1 MCCAYRR
8 IAWSRLPPV
17 ATNAAF
23 ATASSTPVAD
33 ETSETVGSSLCE
45 SFGSLSG
52 SSGSEEGSEGS
63 RGRGRART
71 AGAGA
76 APTTSTECCGSCCC
90 CAIGASNIVCSPA
103 SVRIVVKM
111 CLKSLSF
118 LNNFFADVLMQLHSR
133 RALKFLA
140 ISKKAINKGRELGW
154 SSAGTGKDVKTLKYR
169 VYIIHYIHT
178 HTYIYIYIPL
188 CAY

>member
-52 SSGSEEGSEGS
+52 SSGSEEGSS
-63 RGRGRART
+63 RGRART

-178 HTYIYIYIPL
+178 HIYIYIYIPL